1 MTSTPIFDA
10 LAEELEAPCQNSGEI
25 PEQAVRSVDA
35 VDQDVRLSGC
45 LE

>member
-10 LAEELEAPCQNSGEI
+10 LAEELDVTWRGFGEI
-25 PEQAVRSVDA
+25 PAQAGADEE
-35 VDQDVRLSGC
+35 DKPLSGR

>member
-10 LAEELEAPCQNSGEI
+10 LAEELDVAWPSTGEI
-25 PEQAVRSVDA
+25 PCQAVRSSGDNE
-35 VDQDVRLSGC
+35 DMPLSGH

>member
-10 LAEELEAPCQNSGEI
+10 LAEELDVARPSSGEI
-25 PEQAVRSVDA
+25 PVQAGGADDGEVDGP
-35 VDQDVRLSGC
+35 LSGQ

>member
-10 LAEELEAPCQNSGEI
+10 LAEELDVAWPSSGEV
-25 PEQAVRSVDA
+25 PAQAGRSDA
-35 VDQDVRLSGC
+35 DEDDEPLSGQ